1 YFINQ
6 VRFTH
11 QRQAM
16 LQGRRPANS
25 VSPADLTQ
33 FERNHLKDAFR
44 IIARTQEAAMPR
56 FHAQGILR

>member
-1 YFINQ
+1 
-6 VRFTH
+6 H

-44 IIARTQEAAMPR
+44 IIARTQEAAMQR